1 VAVSGVFCQKFT
13 AITGVYI
20 GGLKGGVKR
29 KFWQKYMQQNPDLEV
44 AVIDGTI
51 VRAHACSA

>member
-1 VAVSGVFCQKFT
+1 MAVSSVFCQTFK

-20 GGLKGGVKR
+20 GGLKSGVKR
-29 KFWQKYMQQNPDLEV
+29 KFWQKYMQKNPDLEV

-51 VRAHACSA
+51 VRVHACYA